1 MKAVENRL
9 FSSARKGLKVWD
21 LGTMECV
28 SEMPDYGIIKAIAY
42 WKERN
47 LLLTAAEKS
56 ILLWDTVSLTNV
68 GSVKVPNH
76 EIRALEVAGETN

>member
-1 MKAVENRL
+1 M
-9 FSSARKGLKVWD
+9 WD
-21 LGTMECV
+21 LGTMKCV

-47 LLLTAAEKS
+47 LLLTAADKS

-68 GSVKVPNH
+68 GSVKVAPY
-76 EIRALEVAGETN
+76 EIKALEVA